1 MRFIEF
7 IERGRVAGLCM
18 ALMVTMTPAS
28 AAAAAKQAKAQ
39 VGDFPPATVA
49 LVGGTFIN
57 DALLNSSGI
66 LKGSFTVKTR
76 VGTSPVIWYAETDG
90 VSFYYVHMHGEGHYV
105 ETWAALAQLG
115 VREAIGG
122 ATAGGINRAMKLYD
136 YVVPTDFIDMNISR
150 PLAMPIEAYPDPDK
164 IPIPRYVPA
173 MDPLLQKI
181 LIDETRSAIR
191 ASHDYDDIGLH
202 EQGVVIQSRGGRFET
217 AAEVRMMGEWGADL
231 VTMSIGTEMTYAR
244 MMGINYAALVSISN
258 PAEGVGA
265 WEWETLKQVYPRIN
279 PLSLRIV
286 LAAIPKAAA
295 IPAGTPRVGDALRF
309 HPEMTSEPATDSKKV
324 LP

>member
-1 MRFIEF
+1 MRNPRF
-7 IERGRVAGLCM
+7 GLKAGLCLVLLGLT
-18 ALMVTMTPAS
+18 ALLPA
-28 AAAAAKQAKAQ
+28 ALAAKARDYPKASI
-39 VGDFPPATVA
+39 A

-57 DALLNSSGI
+57 DALLNASGI
-66 LKGSFTVKTR
+66 LKGSFTIKTR
-76 VGTSPVIWYAETDG
+76 VGTSPLIWFGETGG
-90 VSFYYVHMHGEGHYV
+90 VPFYYVHMHGDGKYV

-115 VREAIGG
+115 VRDAIGG
-122 ATAGGINRAMKLYD
+122 ATAGGINPSMKLHD
-136 YVVPTDFIDMNISR
+136 YVVPHDFIDMNISR

-181 LIDETRSAIR
+181 LIDETRKAIR

-202 EQGVVIQSRGGRFET
+202 EHGVVIQSRGGRFET
-217 AAEVRMMGEWGADL
+217 ASEVKMMAAWGADL

-265 WEWETLKQVYPRIN
+265 WDWDTIRAVYPRIN

-286 LAAIPKAAA
+286 LAAIPEIAA
-295 IPAGTPRVGDALRF
+295 IGSEVPRVGDSLRF
-309 HPEMTSEPATDSKKV
+309 HPEMTSVPATNKKT
-324 LP
+324 PP

>member
-1 MRFIEF
+1 MRFAEP
-7 IERGRVAGLCM
+7 GRVAGLVL
-18 ALMVTMTPAS
+18 ALMVSMTS
-28 AAAAAKQAKAQ
+28 AIAAPAAKQAR
-39 VGDFPPATVA
+39 DFPPARVA

-76 VGTSPVIWYAETDG
+76 VGTSPVIWYCETGG
-90 VSFYYVHMHGEGHYV
+90 VPFYYVHMHGEGHYV

-115 VREAIGG
+115 VRDAIGG

-150 PLAMPIEAYPDPDK
+150 PLAMPIEAYPDPDS

-217 AAEVRMMGEWGADL
+217 AAEVRMMGQWGADL

-244 MMGINYAALVSISN
+244 MMGINYAALESVNIGLGFGN
-258 PAEGVGA
+258 
-265 WEWETLKQVYPRIN
+265 
-279 PLSLRIV
+279 
-286 LAAIPKAAA
+286 
-295 IPAGTPRVGDALRF
+295 DAFNIASTHTGL
-309 HPEMTSEPATDSKKV
+309 TT
-324 LP
+324 

>member
-1 MRFIEF
+1 MRFV
-7 IERGRVAGLCM
+7 ERGFAAGLCI
-18 ALMVTMTPAS
+18 ALMLTMV
-28 AAAAAKQAKAQ
+28 AAIAAPAAKQAK
-39 VGDFPPATVA
+39 DFPPAKIA

-57 DALLNSSGI
+57 DALLNSTGI
-66 LKGSFTVKTR
+66 MKGSFKVRTK
-76 VGTSPVIWYAETDG
+76 VGISPEIWYCETNG
-90 VSFYYVHMHGEGHYV
+90 VPFYYVHMHGDGKYV

-136 YVVPTDFIDMNISR
+136 YVVPTDFIDMNMSR
-150 PLAMPIEAYPDPDK
+150 PLAMPIEAYPDPDV

-191 ASHDYDDIGLH
+191 ASHDYDDIALH

-217 AAEVRMMGEWGADL
+217 AAEVRMMGQWGADL

-244 MMGINYAALVSISN
+244 MMGIHYAALVSISN

-286 LAAIPKAAA
+286 LAAIPKVAA
-295 IPAGTPRVGDALRF
+295 IPDSTPRIGDALRF
-309 HPEMTSEPATDSKKV
+309 HPEMTSAPTRDAKAVT
-324 LP
+324 P